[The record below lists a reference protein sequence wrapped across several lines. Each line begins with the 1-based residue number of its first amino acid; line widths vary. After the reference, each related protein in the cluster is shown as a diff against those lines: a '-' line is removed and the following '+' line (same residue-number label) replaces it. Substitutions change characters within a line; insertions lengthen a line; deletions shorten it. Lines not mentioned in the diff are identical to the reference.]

1 MNWTASEA
9 GLEVVAR
16 VNHNF
21 VPVPG
26 VPKEYGTSIRY
37 MPDGSL
43 NSQNQNLYIK
53 NNFDYPV
60 KFVFEVNDQEVNLK
74 LLK

>member
-1 MNWTASEA
+1 
-9 GLEVVAR
+9 
-16 VNHNF
+16 
-21 VPVPG
+21 

-53 NNFDYPV
+53 NTFDFPV
-60 KFVFEVNDQEVNLK
+60 KFVFSVDREEVRLAITK
-74 LLK
+74 